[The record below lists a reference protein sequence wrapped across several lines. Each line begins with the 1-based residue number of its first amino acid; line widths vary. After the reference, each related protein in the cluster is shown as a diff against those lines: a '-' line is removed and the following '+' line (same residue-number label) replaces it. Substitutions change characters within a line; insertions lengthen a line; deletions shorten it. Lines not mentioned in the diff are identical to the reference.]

1 MSTEQYEPEE
11 LIKYL
16 LMARANMKDQRVD
29 NELIFAYAKGG
40 ERWLGDLETFVGE
53 PNQANAELC
62 GDRCFDDKLYLAAEI
77 LYKRIGNNQKL
88 AQTYVNLKKY
98 QLAFDAAKKA
108 DVPRVW
114 KAVCFA
120 CVRAKE
126 FNMAALCGQ
135 HIIIHPD
142 HLEELNAFY
151 EKFGYWQE
159 LIQLLEQGMNLERT
173 HQGVYTDLGIMYAKY
188 DSRRLMDFIRAY
200 SGKVMIPRLIR
211 ECERYQMW
219 PEAVYLHSIYDQ
231 QDQAIL
237 TMIEHSP
244 TAWKHDAFCQNIVN
258 VANHDLW
265 YKSILFYLEEEP
277 MLLNDL
283 LKLLGQKIDLTRTVQ
298 TMKRTGHIALITPF
312 LESVQQQNISAV
324 NEALNEIYLE
334 NQDFEKLR
342 QSIKEYDSFESVDLA
357 VGLENHELLDCRRI
371 AALLY
376 RKNKK
381 YNKSID
387 LSKKDDL
394 YQDAMETVAESKD
407 PALAEELLR
416 FIMTRQDKEMVG
428 AMLYNCYELI
438 KPDVA
443 MEVGWRCGLQEFVMP
458 YFIQFMRD
466 LSQKVEGVQKNTEE
480 IKRKEEAKA
489 EEAANRP
496 LDMGMDM
503 GMMFPGMAMN
513 QGPAAI
519 MPAPGSMG
527 GGMGIGGMM
536 GGMNAMGGMP
546 GMNQF

>member
-1 MSTEQYEPEE
+1 
-11 LIKYL
+11 
-16 LMARANMKDQRVD
+16 MARTSLKDQRVD
-29 NELIFAYAKGG
+29 SELICAYAKGG
-40 ERWLGDLETFVGE
+40 ERWLADLETFVGE
-53 PNQANAELC
+53 PNQANMEQC
-62 GDRCFDDKLYLAAEI
+62 GDRCFDDKFYLAAEI
-77 LYKRIGNNQKL
+77 LYKRSANNQKL
-88 AQTYVNLKKY
+88 AQVYVQLKKY
-98 QLAFDAAKKA
+98 QLAFEAARKA

-142 HLEELNAFY
+142 HLEELIAFY
-151 EKFGYWQE
+151 EKFGYIDS
-159 LIQLLEQGMNLERT
+159 LISLLEAGMNLERT
-173 HQGVYTDLGIMYAKY
+173 HQGIYTDLGIMYAKY
-188 DSRRLMDFIRAY
+188 RRNRLMDFVRAY
-200 SGKVMIPRLIR
+200 NQKFMIPKLIR

-219 PEAVYLHSIYDQ
+219 AEAVFLHGVYDQ
-231 QDQAIL
+231 QDQAVI

-244 TAWKHDAFCQNIVN
+244 SAWKHDTFCQNIVN
-258 VANHDLW
+258 VANHDLL
-265 YKSILFYLEEEP
+265 YKSVLFYLEEEP

-283 LKLLGQKIDLTRTVQ
+283 LQLLSQKLDLARTVA
-298 TMKRTGHIALITPF
+298 TLKRTGHIALITKF
-312 LESVQQQNISAV
+312 LEGVQSQNISAV

-357 VGLENHELLDCRRI
+357 VGLESHELLECRRI

-376 RKNKK
+376 RKMKK
-381 YNKSID
+381 FQKSIE

-394 YQDAMETVAESKD
+394 YQDAMETVSESKD
-407 PALAEELLR
+407 SVLAEELLR
-416 FIMTRQDKEMVG
+416 FIMTRQDKELVG

-443 MEVGWRCGLQEFVMP
+443 MEVGWRCGLQEYVMP
-458 YFIQFMRD
+458 YFIQFVRD
-466 LSQKVEGVQKNTEE
+466 LSHKVEGVQKNTDE
-480 IKRKEEAKA
+480 IKKKEEAKA

-503 GMMFPGMAMN
+503 GMMFPGMGGMN

-519 MPAPGSMG
+519 MPSPGSMPGMGMGMGMPNMNMGMG
-527 GGMGIGGMM
+527 GGMGGG
-536 GGMNAMGGMP
+536 
-546 GMNQF
+546 F